1 VLASNKSMLKV
12 FEKAPFP
19 VQTVLSRGI
28 YELTIPFT
36 DA

>member
-1 VLASNKSMLKV
+1 LKV

-19 VQTVLSRGI
+19 VQTVLSRSV

-36 DA
+36 PLSELKEKD